1 MTPIVAS
8 VIKGLMH
15 STIGTSVAVAGIAL
29 VYRHRLDRQGRWLLW
44 WAGVDGVA
52 SIANVVG
59 TVEFRNSQYV
69 AQTWYPVSAGLAL
82 CVLAYTLAAPRARQL
97 ALAAACAVPLV
108 IVGLTIWVEKFGSF
122 ARFTGVVH
130 GVTLLLVGAAIV
142 LYRARKARGDMFA
155 DPAFLAGAA
164 FVMLG
169 VPSPFLA
176 IGVNFLGKAH
186 RDLHGILYALKAVL
200 TIGAAFLMTAAFHR
214 AAQRH
219 PPGSPASPS

>member
-1 MTPIVAS
+1 MVTSLVSS
-8 VIKGLMH
+8 VMNA
-15 STIGTSVAVAGIAL
+15 TVGTSIAVAVIAL
-29 VYRHRLDRQGRWLLW
+29 GHRHRFDRQTRWLLGW
-44 WAGVDGVA
+44 VVVDAVA
-52 SIANVVG
+52 SIASVVG
-59 TVEFRNSQYV
+59 TAGFQNGQYV

-82 CVLAYTLAAPRARQL
+82 CVLAYTLAASRARQL
-97 ALAAACAVPLV
+97 ALVAACVIPLV

-122 ARFTGVVH
+122 ARFTGVIH
-130 GVTLLLVGAAIV
+130 GVTLLVAGAGIV

-176 IGVNFLGKAH
+176 IGVNFLGTTQ
-186 RDLHGILYALKAVL
+186 RDLHGFLYALKGVL

-214 AAQRH
+214 AARQHQRRSTESK
-219 PPGSPASPS
+219 P